1 METWSSA
8 APTTFLNER
17 YPLLKLDI
25 RVLSGGPAGSSFSF
39 GPEPVSVGRGPEASL
54 RFDAER
60 DLAVSSRHAVLYID
74 NGQWWV
80 RDLGSRNGTYLNGR
94 RIAEPA
100 SLSNGDRIAFG
111 NGGPEVTVGLL
122 ATVPGAAGESAGVH
136 RTLWMITALVA
147 VLLGV
152 IAFLLVSNQNQRTA
166 WDRERAGLVSQ
177 LDSILV
183 TGESTVRSLRGER
196 EDLADALRAAQQDL
210 RGAHVGLDR
219 ALASGNDT
227 QIEAM
232 RHELQAKTVALE
244 RQQLAASLD
253 FDAIERANRR
263 AVAIVYVEGENG
275 AVSTGTAFAVSP
287 DAVLVTAKHVVA
299 GADGTGRPRRMGV
312 QFSDSDQ
319 VFPASLVRVSYD
331 ADVAVIRV
339 QNILGDVP
347 AIRGFNQRTDTLGT
361 GTPIAV
367 IGFPLG
373 GSPESLNGTAHV
385 ARPVLS
391 SGIVAEWSDDRIEIH
406 GYGAA
411 GASGSPIFDA
421 DGHTVGLLFG
431 GVQTAD
437 GRVVYGVP
445 AGLIMTLLR

>member
-1 METWSSA
+1 
-8 APTTFLNER
+8 
-17 YPLLKLDI
+17 LKLEI
-25 RVLSGGPAGSSFSF
+25 VVLSGGPAGSRLKF
-39 GPEPVSVGRGPEASL
+39 GPEPVSVGRGAEASL

-74 NGQWWV
+74 AAQWWV

-94 RIAEPA
+94 RIVEPA
-100 SLSNGDRIAFG
+100 QLSNGDRIAFG
-111 NGGPEVTVGLL
+111 NGGPEVAVGLPVVF
-122 ATVPGAAGESAGVH
+122 APAEVAESTGVH
-136 RTLWMITALVA
+136 RTLWMITGLVA

-152 IAFLLVSNQNQRTA
+152 IAFLLITNQNQQTA
-166 WDRERAGLVSQ
+166 WDRERASLVSQ

-183 TGESTVRSLRGER
+183 TGETTVRSLQGER
-196 EDLADALRAAQQDL
+196 EGLADELREAQQDL
-210 RGAHVGLDR
+210 RGAHAGLDR

-232 RHELQAKTVALE
+232 RHELQSKTVALE

-253 FDAIERANRR
+253 FDAIESANRR
-263 AVAIVYVEGENG
+263 AVALVYVESENG
-275 AVSTGTAFAVSP
+275 TVSTGTAFAISP

-299 GADGTGRPRRMGV
+299 GADGTGRPKRMGV

-319 VFPASLVRVSYD
+319 VFPARLVTLSD
-331 ADVAVIRV
+331 EADIAVIRV
-339 QNILGDVP
+339 DNILGDVP
-347 AIRGFNQRTDTLGT
+347 TIYGFNQRTDTLGT

-373 GSPESLNGTAHV
+373 GSPESLDGGARV

-391 SGIVAEWSDDRIEIH
+391 SGIIAEWSDDRIEIH

-421 DGHTVGLLFG
+421 DGRTVGLLFG

-445 AGLIMTLLR
+445 AGLITGLLR